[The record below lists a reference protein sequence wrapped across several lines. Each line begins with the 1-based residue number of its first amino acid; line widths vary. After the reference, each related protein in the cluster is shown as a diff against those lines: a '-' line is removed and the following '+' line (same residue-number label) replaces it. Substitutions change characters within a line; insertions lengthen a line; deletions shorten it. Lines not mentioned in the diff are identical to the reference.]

1 LKLHFNCAITDIQ
14 AADSTEPE
22 ESTQRC
28 CAVVVEEEGTSSK
41 TRLVPYSL
49 LIGADGTHSAI
60 RDSLL
65 RANCIQGKRYL
76 SGSTWKA
83 LQLPAQPNLQGNT
96 RALAYKTKK
105 DAGRLLPRL
114 KDRFVMLNFRQT
126 RYADL
131 NPFDATTPQE
141 LRKSIQ
147 EALPNVTDF
156 PTDELLQTFL
166 DQPAGDTTY
175 MILEQHYVPEQQA
188 ILLGD
193 AAVGMYSLL
202 GQGCA
207 YAMESAIRLAEA
219 LDSVTTTTTTTTTT
233 EYFDQALLARVAA
246 INRQEGKAIADLN
259 LISHVL
265 LYPGIKFVALL
276 GFLRIIKGLETTDP
290 YATIAKR
297 NQWAIRLSNPFWRLA
312 RSSTSV
318 ASSRSS
324 SRNKT

>member
-14 AADSTEPE
+14 AVDSTESK

-28 CAVVVEEEGTSSK
+28 CAVVVEEGTSSK

-60 RDSLL
+60 RGSLL
-65 RANCIQGKRYL
+65 RANCIQGERYL

-96 RALAYKTKK
+96 RALAYTTKK
-105 DAGRLLPRL
+105 DTGRLLPRL

-175 MILEQHYVPEQQA
+175 MILEQHYAPEQQA

-219 LDSVTTTTTTTTTT
+219 LATVTTTTTT
-233 EYFDQALLARVAA
+233 EYFDQAVLARVGA

-259 LISHVL
+259 LIAHVL
-265 LYPGIKFVALL
+265 RYPVIKFVAFP

-297 NQWAIRLSNPFWRLA
+297 NRWAIRLSNPFWRLA

-318 ASSRSS
+318 TSSNSR